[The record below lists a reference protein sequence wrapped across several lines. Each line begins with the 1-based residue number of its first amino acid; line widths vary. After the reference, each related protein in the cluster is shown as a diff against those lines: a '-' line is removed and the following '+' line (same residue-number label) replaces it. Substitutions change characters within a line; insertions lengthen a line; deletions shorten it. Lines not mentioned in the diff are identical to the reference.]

1 MLTYELKK
9 APGLPLYEA
18 LCRCIREDILSGKLP
33 SGTKLPSKRAL
44 AAHLEVSKVTVEGA
58 YAQLLAEGYLRSEE
72 KGGYFVEEVPLRRTA
87 EHVSVPRTEPGPLWK
102 LDLTANAP
110 ATGFPFSVWMRL
122 QRQVMLDY
130 GDKLLTP
137 LPPQGYPELRTAI
150 AEHLL
155 QFRGMAVDPE
165 NILIGAGTDFLYNL
179 LIQLLGR
186 DKRYAGEDPG
196 YHRSGRSTP
205 PAAWNVSVLPW
216 MPSASCPRIWA
227 APRSSTAPPATI
239 SPPASSPPPPGG
251 GPC

>member
-9 APGLPLYEA
+9 APGQPLYEA

-58 YAQLLAEGYLRSEE
+58 YAQLLAEGYLRSQE
-72 KGGYFVEEVPLRRTA
+72 KVGYFVEEVPQRPTA
-87 EHVSVPRTEPGPLWK
+87 AHVPVPQQPPEPEWL

-130 GDKLLTP
+130 GDRLLTP
-137 LPPQGYPELRTAI
+137 LPPQGYPELRAAI

-155 QFRGMAVDPE
+155 QFRGLSVDPE
-165 NILIGAGTDFLYNL
+165 NILD
-179 LIQLLGR
+179 R
-186 DKRYAGEDPG
+186 K
-196 YHRSGRSTP
+196 
-205 PAAWNVSVLPW
+205 SVV
-216 MPSASCPRIWA
+216 
-227 APRSSTAPPATI
+227 
-239 SPPASSPPPPGG
+239 
-251 GPC
+251 